1 MSLEDR
7 NSTPEARDANFDGR
21 NRFHLS
27 TSLSLSPS
35 CELELSPSYR
45 LDARLEARA
54 ATGAREDDA
63 RDCIFEEQEE
73 NDQEKKSGVKDQ
85 ETSTW
90 SEKWL

>member
-1 MSLEDR
+1 M
-7 NSTPEARDANFDGR
+7 
-21 NRFHLS
+21 
-27 TSLSLSPS
+27 
-35 CELELSPSYR
+35 
-45 LDARLEARA
+45 
-54 ATGAREDDA
+54 REDDA